1 MKSYGLIIF
10 SRFQCYTNRDRVMK
24 LEETRLKFINS
35 AGILACGFWL
45 ALFHIANVNKFGLM
59 CQIDES
65 GDYLSG
71 NRHSDG

>member
-1 MKSYGLIIF
+1 MLYKSGQ
-10 SRFQCYTNRDRVMK
+10 SDEAGRNQTEVR
-24 LEETRLKFINS
+24 NS

-45 ALFHIANVNKFGLM
+45 ALFHIANVIKFGLM